1 MFGCEEDRNSCEE
14 KMRKAD
20 ENEKDQ
26 WTDKEFFIIRHRSYD
41 PAERNLQIRW
51 SDPVFLSYQEV
62 DLKPLPVMQGTML
75 MEKEMTEVLWLSV

>member
-26 WTDKEFFIIRHRSYD
+26 
-41 PAERNLQIRW
+41 
-51 SDPVFLSYQEV
+51 
-62 DLKPLPVMQGTML
+62 
-75 MEKEMTEVLWLSV
+75 